1 MKKFNSLLLSCILAI
16 LTMNAQVTEDMYT
29 VKDGKVVVEKVI
41 PFSITK
47 ADASAAVKSYF
58 LTMLND
64 SNQTLKNATDD
75 YYVVKIITPELAFHS
90 MKMWYTQ
97 GELTIEVR
105 FKEDRM
111 KVSVSCNSIINANI
125 QGANKKYYNPID
137 ASPINPNHDAWKT
150 NIAKKPAEET
160 FNKLVLLMA
169 YHIEELNKVVQKA
182 KDEDNW

>member
-1 MKKFNSLLLSCILAI
+1 MKKFYSLLLSCILAI

-47 ADASAAVKSYF
+47 ADASAAVKSHF

-97 GELTIEVR
+97 GELTIVNLTY
-105 FKEDRM
+105 F
-111 KVSVSCNSIINANI
+111 CIINS
-125 QGANKKYYNPID
+125 Q
-137 ASPINPNHDAWKT
+137 
-150 NIAKKPAEET
+150 
-160 FNKLVLLMA
+160 V
-169 YHIEELNKVVQKA
+169 
-182 KDEDNW
+182 

>member
-1 MKKFNSLLLSCILAI
+1 MKKFYSLLLSCILAI

-47 ADASAAVKSYF
+47 ADASAAVKSHF

-97 GELTIEVR
+97 GLFHV
-105 FKEDRM
+105 
-111 KVSVSCNSIINANI
+111 
-125 QGANKKYYNPID
+125 PIMFL
-137 ASPINPNHDAWKT
+137 
-150 NIAKKPAEET
+150 ET
-160 FNKLVLLMA
+160 FGTPLRLLL
-169 YHIEELNKVVQKA
+169 YQTYLS
-182 KDEDNW
+182 D